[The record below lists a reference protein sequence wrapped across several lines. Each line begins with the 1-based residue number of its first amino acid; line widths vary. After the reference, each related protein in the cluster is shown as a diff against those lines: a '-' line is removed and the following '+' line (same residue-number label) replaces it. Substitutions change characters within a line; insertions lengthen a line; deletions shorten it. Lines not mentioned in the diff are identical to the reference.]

1 MGFDPRVR
9 KIPWRRKWQP
19 TPVFLAGKSHGQRSL
34 AGYSPWQAM
43 CKESDTTEQLD
54 NNKQLVKET
63 PESSLASSCGDT
75 VRSPSVNHE
84 ENPHQTPSLF
94 AWSWCLDLGSFQTV
108 RNKCLLISHPFCG
121 VLLQQPRWS
130 KAVSYSYF
138 KVFSTWICTFCVVLF
153 LFFLWIAIIKK
164 IFASVMSSNWLLLT
178 YMKAIDFYI
187 ILCFIPLV
195 ILLLFQNWLAGSC

>member
-1 MGFDPRVR
+1 MTSFPSDVHPVQTGGRLCISSGKRRLFRFSVHFLVR
-9 KIPWRRKWQP
+9 LFVLLLLIVWVLHMFWISTLNLIYTLQIFFHPCVGKISYRRKWQP

-94 AWSWCLDLGSFQTV
+94 AWSWCLDLG
-108 RNKCLLISHPFCG
+108 LP
-121 VLLQQPRWS
+121 
-130 KAVSYSYF
+130 
-138 KVFSTWICTFCVVLF
+138 VFPDCE
-153 LFFLWIAIIKK
+153 K
-164 IFASVMSSNWLLLT
+164 
-178 YMKAIDFYI
+178 
-187 ILCFIPLV
+187 
-195 ILLLFQNWLAGSC
+195 